1 MNATPPLPVPGS
13 ETALGDQLT
22 NLLSVLML
30 SVRMT
35 ESRDERKILVLAS
48 TSIPSLVACRV
59 NGAFLEG
66 VGWWIAS
73 GPLEQPLARA
83 DVEGQFAVIN
93 GAGGAIS
100 IPGVS
105 WGWAFPLRSL
115 AGTLGYLVIG
125 ADVAPSASDEFVLR
139 TLAQQVGIAIANAR
153 LHHRQLAAS
162 SELRA
167 ANARLAES
175 LEEIRRRAAIHE
187 RLTRASMTGT
197 GLTGVVD
204 AIHELT
210 GHPILVEDRKGH
222 VIANSG
228 TDPVAKHVGRSV
240 ASHEETIRRAAAA
253 VGPTRERD
261 RIVVIVNP
269 SDGPVGILSL
279 IDPEGTAGE
288 SEIVALEH
296 GATIVGMEL
305 SRLRRAGE
313 TELRIGRD
321 LLEDLLAGADPHNV
335 GERARALG
343 CDFLE
348 PRRIA
353 VVMSGAAASADD
365 DRLMAAVQLAMRDH
379 PKRWFVTA
387 RGGAVVILADAETDW
402 RAVQAHVERAIDAG
416 CWIGVGGP
424 TTGAA
429 DVPRSHREARLALK
443 MADVPRNA
451 PSVTV
456 FDDLGVFRIFAEV
469 EDPASVERFARTW
482 LGALLDYDERKP
494 AELVETLSRFL
505 DLGLAHA
512 ATCTALAIHRSTL
525 KYRLHRIGEISGHDL
540 SDPDTRFNLQLATRA
555 WRTLD
560 AMHASEPHRGP

>member
-1 MNATPPLPVPGS
+1 
-13 ETALGDQLT
+13 
-22 NLLSVLML
+22 ML

-66 VGWWIAS
+66 VGWSITS
-73 GPLEQPLARA
+73 GPLEEPLARA

-115 AGTLGYLVIG
+115 AGTLGHLVVG
-125 ADVAPSASDEFVLR
+125 SDVAPSASDEFVLR

-162 SELRA
+162 TELRA
-167 ANARLAES
+167 ANARLADS
-175 LEEIRRRAAIHE
+175 LAEIRRRAAIHE

-222 VIANSG
+222 VIANAG
-228 TDPVAKHVGRSV
+228 ADLVTKHVGRSV

-321 LLEDLLAGADPHNV
+321 LLEDLLAGADPHNASD
-335 GERARALG
+335 RASALG
-343 CDFLE
+343 CDLLE

-353 VVMSGAAASADD
+353 VVMSGPTSSADD

-424 TTGAA
+424 TTGAV

-443 MADVPRNA
+443 MADAPRNT
-451 PSVTV
+451 PSVTA

-469 EDPASVERFARTW
+469 EDPATVERFAKTW
-482 LGALLDYDERKP
+482 LGTLLEYDERKP
-494 AELVETLSRFL
+494 AELVETLSQFL
-505 DLGLAHA
+505 DLGSAHA
-512 ATCTALAIHRSTL
+512 ATCAVLGIHRSTL
-525 KYRLHRIGEISGHDL
+525 KYRLHRIREISGHDL

-560 AMHASEPHRGP
+560 AMRGSEPHRLSRPVDQGAPASER